1 MVGVYVRVST
11 VGQNEAGQRRE
22 IQRWLDGNGIPA
34 DQVRWYTDVESRDH
48 LNRAGFKRL
57 QKDVFD
63 GTVRTVVVYKLDRI
77 SGSLRDGVVT
87 LSDWLDR
94 GVRFVAVTQQFD
106 FSGTIGQMVAALL
119 FGISQMEQETRRERQ
134 AAGIAVAKERGIYT
148 GRKPGSTKA
157 SAQRVIELRRKG
169 MTVNEVAAACN
180 VSRRTVLRYCSTIQF
195 LGMPGSLAEAPSR
208 ERSSTIQRF
217 APQIPST

>member
-1 MVGVYVRVST
+1 MVGAYLRIST

-22 IQRWLDGNGIPA
+22 VQRWLDGNGITS
-34 DQVRWYTDVESRDH
+34 DQVRWYTDIESRDH
-48 LNRAGFKRL
+48 LDRPGFKRL
-57 QKDVFD
+57 QRDIFD

-87 LSDWLDR
+87 LSDWLER
-94 GVRFVAVTQQFD
+94 GVRFVAVTQMFD

-134 AAGIAVAKERGIYT
+134 AAGIAAAKERGVYR

-157 SAQRVIELRRKG
+157 SRERVLELRQTG
-169 MTVNEVAAACN
+169 LTVAEVAAACGI
-180 VSRRTVLRYCSTIQF
+180 SRRSVLRYSA
-195 LGMPGSLAEAPSR
+195 GA
-208 ERSSTIQRF
+208 
-217 APQIPST
+217 